1 MKQAIYEQ
9 FLRSC
14 KCNGSGEALIDG
26 DVRLTYDELRDAIV
40 LAATSLRERGV
51 GRNSFVALLFP
62 NGWEFVATLYALF
75 ALGAVP
81 VLLNT
86 RLTAAEVTEQLQA
99 SGAGLLVSAR
109 ALEGLATEAVPQ
121 GVPLAVFE
129 EAIPSRSGAVPL
141 AWLPP
146 AEVDADDVGLVMFTS
161 GSTGTAK
168 AVAVCQRALGN
179 KLENFFASD
188 NVYQSDDAF
197 LLFNPLFHQGG
208 FSFLVFLL
216 SSGAKVVL
224 QKSLRASYVVD
235 ALEREGIT
243 QMLLLPPSLCNRI
256 KECPGCDEMSFP
268 RVRGVTLTGGRA
280 LEGSARDVFALF
292 PAAQLLVGYGHTEG
306 AASLSLRI
314 SREDYEVDP
323 QLVDFVGRPD
333 PGCEVQLLDE
343 QLRPV
348 GPGRPGQLWARSSA
362 MFEGYLGRETPV
374 RDGWFPTGDLL
385 ECDGRGLYRF
395 VGRCRDM
402 VKTGGEN
409 VYADEV
415 ERVIE
420 RHPAVREAAVF
431 ALPDEYLG
439 EAIAAAVVL
448 EPEGRATPEELV
460 RWCRA
465 SMASYKKPRAW
476 VLCKEL
482 PVTST
487 GKKDRRALRRRYEA
501 DRSGLWQL
509 SDGLN
514 GRRGGA

>member
-14 KCNGSGEALIDG
+14 ERNGNGEALIDG
-26 DVRLTYDELRDAIV
+26 DTRLTYDGLRGAIA
-40 LAATSLRERGV
+40 LAATAFRERGI
-51 GRNSFVALLFP
+51 GRGSLVALLFP
-62 NGWEFVATLYALF
+62 NGWEFVTALYALF

-86 RLTAAEVTEQLQA
+86 RLTAGEVAEQLRA
-99 SGAGLLVSAR
+99 SGADMVVSAR
-109 ALEGLATEAVPQ
+109 ALEGLATDAATQ
-121 GVPLAVFE
+121 GVSVSVFE
-129 EAIPSRSGAVPL
+129 KAMASRSGMTKDSWPL
-141 AWLPP
+141 P
-146 AEVDADDVGLVMFTS
+146 AEVNPDDVGLVMFTS

-168 AVAVCQRALGN
+168 AVAVSQRALGN
-179 KLENFFASD
+179 KLVNFFASD
-188 NVYQSDDAF
+188 NVYRHDDAF

-235 ALEREGIT
+235 ALEAEGIT
-243 QMLLLPPSLCNRI
+243 QMLLLPPSLCKRI
-256 KECPGCDEMSFP
+256 KECPGSEKMSFP

-280 LEGSARDVFALF
+280 LEGSAGDIFTLF
-292 PAAQLLVGYGHTEG
+292 PSTELLVGYGHTEG

-314 SREDYEVDP
+314 SREDYEADP
-323 QLVDFVGRPD
+323 TLIDVVGKPD
-333 PGCEVQLLDE
+333 PGCEVMLLDE

-348 GPGRPGQLWARSSA
+348 GPGRSGQLWARSSA
-362 MFEGYLGRETPV
+362 MFDGYLGRETSFQ
-374 RDGWFPTGDLL
+374 DDWFPTGDLL
-385 ECDGRGLYRF
+385 ECDERGLFRF

-409 VYADEV
+409 VHADEV

-431 ALPDEYLG
+431 ALSDEYLG

-448 EPEGRATPEELV
+448 EPGECATPEELV
-460 RWCRA
+460 QWCRA

-476 VLCKEL
+476 VFCEEL
-482 PVTST
+482 PATST
-487 GKKDRRALRRRYEA
+487 GKKERRALRLRYEA

-509 SDGLN
+509 VDGLN
-514 GRRGGA
+514 SHRDGV